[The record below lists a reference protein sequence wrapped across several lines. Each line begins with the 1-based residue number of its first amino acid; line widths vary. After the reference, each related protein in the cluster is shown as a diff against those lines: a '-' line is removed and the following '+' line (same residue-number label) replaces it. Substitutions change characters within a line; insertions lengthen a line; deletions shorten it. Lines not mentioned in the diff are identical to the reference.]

1 MAKGK
6 LKKILV
12 FFICVLIILGVFPM
26 FVGKDT
32 IYVKTYES
40 LLERKSQSFTEL
52 YFEDYSQLPKK
63 VSTTGAIDFTFFIHN
78 KEGITTTYYYY
89 VYFVSIK
96 GKKVGLAS
104 GSIDLANEDSK
115 NIKVDYVFP
124 DPNQTGRIVVEL
136 TNLNQKIDFLI
147 PRNK

>member
-1 MAKGK
+1 
-6 LKKILV
+6 
-12 FFICVLIILGVFPM
+12 M

-40 LLERKSQSFTEL
+40 LLKRKSQSFTEL

-63 VSTTGAIDFTFFIHN
+63 VSSNGELDFTFFIHN
-78 KEGITTTYYYY
+78 KEGKTTTYPYY
-89 VYFVSIK
+89 VYFESIR

-104 GSIDLANEDSK
+104 GSAQLSDEESK
-115 NIKVDYVFP
+115 SIKVNYIFP
-124 DPNQTGRIVVEL
+124 DSNQTGRIVVEL